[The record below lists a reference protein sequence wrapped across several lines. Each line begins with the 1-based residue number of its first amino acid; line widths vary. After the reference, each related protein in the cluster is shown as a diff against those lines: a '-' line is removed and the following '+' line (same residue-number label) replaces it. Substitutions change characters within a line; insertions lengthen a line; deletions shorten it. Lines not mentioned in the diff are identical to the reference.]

1 MQIEH
6 LTYCIATL
14 IARVSRR
21 VVEIRDLA
29 PLTGGGV
36 SPVGAYA
43 ATLADGGRFFVKVA
57 AAEQR
62 GRLRAEAR
70 GLEALRAAQ
79 AVRVPR
85 LWLAGGEGRH
95 YFLMLEYLDLHAGD
109 AAAHARLGAQLA
121 AQHRSIG
128 PAFGFERDNYIGAT
142 PQSNTVGGDW
152 PLFWREQR
160 LLPQLKLAQREP
172 GAGAWMADG
181 LRLAERVGDFFPG
194 YAPQPSLLHGD
205 LWPGNAGF
213 LQDGTPV
220 IFDPAV
226 YYGDREADL
235 AMTEMFG
242 GLSPAFHAAYRQ
254 AWLPDSGYG
263 VRKGLYKLYH
273 LLNHYNLFGES
284 YAEAVRAQTASLL
297 SELK

>member
-21 VVEIRDLA
+21 VVEIRGLA
-29 PLTGGGV
+29 PLTGGGA
-36 SPVGAYA
+36 SAVGAYV
-43 ATLADGGRFFVKVA
+43 ATLADGGRFFVKIA

-70 GLEALRAAQ
+70 GLEALRAAR
-79 AVRVPR
+79 AVRVPQ
-85 LWLAGGEGRH
+85 LWLAGGEGRY

-109 AAAHARLGAQLA
+109 ASAHARLGTQLA
-121 AQHRSIG
+121 VQHRDTG

-142 PQSNTVGGDW
+142 PQANTQGNDW

-160 LLPQLKLAQREP
+160 LLPQLRLAQKES
-172 GAGAWMADG
+172 GARAWVDDG
-181 LRLAERVGDFFPG
+181 LRLAERVGEFFASYRPE
-194 YAPQPSLLHGD
+194 ASLLHGD

-213 LQDGTPV
+213 LKDGTPV

-226 YYGDREADL
+226 YYGDRETDL

-242 GLSPAFHAAYRQ
+242 GLPPAFHAAYRE
-254 AWLPDSGYG
+254 AWPLDSGYA

-284 YAEAVRAQTASLL
+284 YADAVRAQTASLL
-297 SELK
+297 SELG